1 MRMVDEDIQP
11 GQRWV
16 SDAEP
21 ELGLGVVMSAGN
33 GRVSIL
39 FPAVDDRREYALDSA
54 PVRRVAF
61 EVGDNVKTHEGISGS
76 IEEVK
81 EEGGFLHYQ
90 VKGEWV
96 PEAVLADTISFSS
109 PLDRLM
115 GRQLDEPHLFK
126 VRNEA
131 LTWQSKIN
139 QAPNRGFT
147 GARID
152 LIEHQL
158 YIAQEVTSRLQPRVL
173 LADEVGLGKTIE
185 ACLILHRLHLT
196 GRAERTLIILP
207 ESLMHQWFIELLRRF
222 NLVASLFDEE
232 RCQAI
237 ESSGPE
243 TNPFLDSQIVCV
255 SLDYLTTSHQRY
267 AQVLETEWDLMIVDE
282 AHHLEWTPQ
291 EVSTS
296 YQMVEALAKKIPSVL
311 LLTAT
316 PQQLGPEGH
325 FARLRLLDPARYN
338 DLETFIEE
346 SGHYQEMAELVDRID
361 GQEELTPTDLEMIQ
375 KSSSHLHDQ
384 YSDKKSLSKTDRA
397 QLIENIIDSFG
408 PGRVMFRNTRKEL
421 KGFPKRQPVLHP
433 LDPTADDNTPFE
445 QKIEWLVDWLSE
457 HPHEKVLLI
466 CQTRTLV
473 EEIYEAVQEQIN
485 LNLSQFHEGLNL
497 IQRDRQAAYFADPE
511 GARVLLCSEIGSEGR
526 NFQFAHHLIL
536 WDLPENPELVEQ
548 RIGRL
553 DRIGQTSTIHIHLP
567 YIPGTFEEA
576 WVQFYNQGVGIF
588 NNPVPTALILAHQFG
603 RKLTSLSEK
612 FDKDTL
618 QTFVTEVSEARKDL
632 GEQLENGYL
641 RLLAR
646 NSNKPGQSEVLRE
659 QIQASDTDSAFETFA
674 TDLMEYVGLRV
685 EDLSDRRYLFK
696 PEYGQMDSL
705 PGLDPKG
712 MMATFDRTDALNRDD
727 IHFFTA
733 DHPLLRNSLD
743 SLLSSEK
750 GNAVLSVYQG
760 TETPGIFLQVTYL
773 VECVAPRHLHID
785 RYLPI
790 TPTTLWLDHTGEI
803 ISAPDLSAGKINPTP
818 DTDDI
823 LGNSGIKRL
832 IKKML
837 RTAEGHMFEVKQELV
852 DESSIGVEQELHSEI
867 SRLRNLA
874 RLNPAI
880 DQSEIKN
887 LQTHQ
892 TEIEEALAETRF
904 RLDSLH
910 LVVGES

>member
-1 MRMVDEDIQP
+1 
-11 GQRWV
+11 
-16 SDAEP
+16 
-21 ELGLGVVMSAGN
+21 
-33 GRVSIL
+33 
-39 FPAVDDRREYALDSA
+39 
-54 PVRRVAF
+54 
-61 EVGDNVKTHEGISGS
+61 
-76 IEEVK
+76 
-81 EEGGFLHYQ
+81 
-90 VKGEWV
+90 
-96 PEAVLADTISFSS
+96 
-109 PLDRLM
+109 
-115 GRQLDEPHLFK
+115 
-126 VRNEA
+126 
-131 LTWQSKIN
+131 
-139 QAPNRGFT
+139 
-147 GARID
+147 
-152 LIEHQL
+152 
-158 YIAQEVTSRLQPRVL
+158 
-173 LADEVGLGKTIE
+173 
-185 ACLILHRLHLT
+185 
-196 GRAERTLIILP
+196 
-207 ESLMHQWFIELLRRF
+207 SLMHQWFIELLRRF

-237 ESSGPE
+237 ESSDPE

-361 GQEELTPTDLEMIQ
+361 GQEELTPTDLEMIK

-421 KGFPKRQPVLHP
+421 KGFPKRHPVLHP
-433 LDPTADDNTPFE
+433 LDIPEEGISSFE

-567 YIPGTFEEA
+567 YMPGTSEEV

-603 RKLTSLSEK
+603 VKLTSLSEK
-612 FDKDTL
+612 FDMDAL
-618 QTFVTEVSEARKDL
+618 EALVSQVSDARKDL

-659 QIQASDTDSAFETFA
+659 QIQACDTDFAFETFA

-712 MMATFDRTDALNRDD
+712 MMATFDRTDGLNRDD
-727 IHFFTA
+727 IQFFTP

-760 TETPGIFLQVTYL
+760 TEAPGIFLQVTYL
-773 VECVAPRHLHID
+773 VECVASADLHID
-785 RYLPI
+785 RYLSI
-790 TPTTLWLDHTGEI
+790 TPTTIWLDHTGEI

-818 DTDDI
+818 DTDEI

-832 IKKML
+832 VKKML
-837 RTAEGHMFEVKQELV
+837 RSAEGHMFEVKQGLV
-852 DESSIGVEQELHSEI
+852 DESSIAAEQELHSEI
-867 SRLRNLA
+867 SRLQNLA
-874 RLNPAI
+874 RLNPSV

-887 LQTHQ
+887 LQSHQ
-892 TEIEEALAETRF
+892 ASLEEALAESRF

-910 LVVGES
+910 LVVVES

>member
-39 FPAVDDRREYALDSA
+39 FPAADDRREYALDSA

-61 EVGDNVKTHEGISGS
+61 EVGDHLKTHDGISGS

-90 VKGEWV
+90 VKGEWI
-96 PEAVLADTISFSS
+96 PEAALADTISFSS

-115 GRQLDEPHLFK
+115 GRQLDEPHLFN

-131 LTWQSKIN
+131 LTWQSRIRK
-139 QAPNRGFT
+139 APNRGFT
-147 GARID
+147 GGRVD

-158 YIAQEVTSRLQPRVL
+158 YLAQEVTNRLQPRVL

-196 GRAERTLIILP
+196 GRAERALIILP

-237 ESSGPE
+237 EGSDPDA
-243 TNPFLDSQIVCV
+243 NPFLDSQIVCI
-255 SLDYLTTSHQRY
+255 SLDYLTTSPDRY
-267 AQVLETEWDLMIVDE
+267 AQVLDAEWDLLIVDE
-282 AHHLEWTPQ
+282 AHHLEWTP
-291 EVSTS
+291 ELASTA
-296 YQMVEALAKKIPSVL
+296 YQIVEGLAQRIPSVL

-361 GQEELTPTDLEMIQ
+361 GQEALTSTDWEMIK

-384 YSDKKSLSKTDRA
+384 YSDKKSLSKADRA

-408 PGRVMFRNTRKEL
+408 PGRVMFRNTRKAL
-421 KGFPKRQPVLHP
+421 KGFPKRQPILHP
-433 LDPTADDNTPFE
+433 LDVPEEGTSAFE
-445 QKIEWLVDWLSE
+445 QKIEWLVGWLSKHRE
-457 HPHEKVLLI
+457 EKVLLI

-473 EEIYEAVQEQIN
+473 EEIYEAVQEQVN

-553 DRIGQTSTIHIHLP
+553 DRIGQTDTIHIHLP
-567 YIPGTFEEA
+567 YIPGTSEEV

-588 NNPVPTALILAHQFG
+588 NNPVPTALILAAQFG
-603 RKLTSLSEK
+603 EKLTSLSEK
-612 FDKDTL
+612 FDTDNL
-618 QTFVTEVSEARKDL
+618 EALVSEVSDARQEL

-641 RLLAR
+641 RLLAL

-659 QIQASDTDSAFETFA
+659 QIQACDTDSEFETFA

-685 EDLSDRRYLFK
+685 EDLGDRRYLFK
-696 PEYGQMDSL
+696 PEYGQIDSL

-727 IHFFTA
+727 IQFFTP

-760 TETPGIFLQVTYL
+760 TEAPGIFLQVTYL
-773 VECVAPRHLHID
+773 VECVAPRDLHID
-785 RYLPI
+785 RYLAI
-790 TPTTLWLDHTGEI
+790 SPTTLWLDHTGEI
-803 ISAPDLSAGKINPTP
+803 ISAPDLSAEHLNHSP

-823 LGNSGIKRL
+823 LGNAGIKRL
-832 IKKML
+832 VKKM
-837 RTAEGHMFEVKQELV
+837 RKSAEAHMFQVTEDLV
-852 DESSIGVEQELHSEI
+852 AEARVSVEQELQSEI
-867 SRLRNLA
+867 SRLQNLS
-874 RLNPAI
+874 RLNSSV
-880 DQSEIKN
+880 DQQEIKN
-887 LQTHQ
+887 LQAHQ
-892 TEIEEALAETRF
+892 TAIEEALAESRF

-910 LVVGES
+910 LVVVEN

>member
-1 MRMVDEDIQP
+1 MRMVDQDIQP

-39 FPAVDDRREYALDSA
+39 FPAADDRREYALDSA

-61 EVGDNVKTHEGISGS
+61 EVGDNLKTHDGISGS

-90 VKGEWV
+90 VKGEWI
-96 PEAVLADTISFSS
+96 PEAALADTISFSS

-115 GRQLDEPHLFK
+115 GRQLDEAHLFN

-131 LTWQSKIN
+131 LTWQSKIRK
-139 QAPNRGFT
+139 APNRGFT
-147 GARID
+147 GGRVD

-158 YIAQEVTSRLQPRVL
+158 YLAQEVTNRLQPRVL

-196 GRAERTLIILP
+196 GRAERALIILP

-237 ESSGPE
+237 ESSDPDA
-243 TNPFLDSQIVCV
+243 NPFLDSQIVCI
-255 SLDYLTTSHQRY
+255 SLDYLTRSMERST
-267 AQVLETEWDLMIVDE
+267 QVLDAEWDLLIVDE
-282 AHHLEWTPQ
+282 AHHLEWTP
-291 EVSTS
+291 ELASTA
-296 YQMVEALAKKIPSVL
+296 YQIVEGLAQKIPSVL

-338 DLETFIEE
+338 DLETFIDE

-361 GQEELTPTDLEMIQ
+361 GQEELTPTDWEMIK

-384 YSDKKSLSKTDRA
+384 YSDKKTLSKADRA

-408 PGRVMFRNTRKEL
+408 PGRVMFRNTRKAL
-421 KGFPKRQPVLHP
+421 QGFPKRQPILHP
-433 LDPTADDNTPFE
+433 LDVPEEGSSDFE

-457 HPHEKVLLI
+457 NKEEKVLLI

-473 EEIYEAVQEQIN
+473 EEIYQAVQEQIN

-497 IQRDRQAAYFADPE
+497 IQRDRQAVYFADPE

-553 DRIGQTSTIHIHLP
+553 DRIGQTDTIHIHVP
-567 YIPGTFEEA
+567 YILGTPDEV
-576 WVQFYNQGVGIF
+576 WVQLYNQGVGIF
-588 NNPVPTALILAHQFG
+588 NQPVPTALILAHQFG
-603 RKLTSLSEK
+603 EKLASLSEK
-612 FDKDTL
+612 FDTDTL
-618 QTFVTEVSEARKDL
+618 EALVTEVSDARQEL

-659 QIQASDTDSAFETFA
+659 QIQACDTDSAFETFA

-685 EDLSDRRYLFK
+685 EDLGDRRYLFK

-727 IHFFTA
+727 IQFFTP

-760 TETPGIFLQVTYL
+760 TEAPGIFLQVTYL
-773 VECVAPRHLHID
+773 VECVAPRDLHID
-785 RYLPI
+785 RYLAI

-803 ISAPDLSAGKINPTP
+803 ISSPDLSAEHLNPTP

-823 LGNSGIKRL
+823 LGNAGIKRL
-832 IKKML
+832 VKKML
-837 RTAEGHMFEVKQELV
+837 RSAEAHMFQVTEDLV
-852 DESSIGVEQELHSEI
+852 SEARISVEQELQCEI
-867 SRLRNLA
+867 SRLHNLA
-874 RLNPAI
+874 RLNPSV

-892 TEIEEALAETRF
+892 TAIEEALAESRF
-904 RLDSLH
+904 RMDSIH
-910 LVVGES
+910 LVVVEN

>member
-1 MRMVDEDIQP
+1 MSTEDIQP

-21 ELGLGVVMSAGN
+21 ELGLGVVMAAGN

-39 FPAVDDRREYALDSA
+39 FPAVDDRREYALESA

-61 EVGDNVKTHEGISGS
+61 EVGDNLKTHDGQAGT
-76 IEEVK
+76 IEAIK
-81 EEGGFLHYQ
+81 EESGFLHYQ
-90 VKGEWV
+90 LKGEWI
-96 PEAVLADTISFSS
+96 PESALADTISFSL

-115 GRQLDEPHLFK
+115 GRQLDDSYLFQ

-131 LTWQSKIN
+131 LLWQSRIN
-139 QAPNRGFT
+139 KAPNRGFT
-147 GARID
+147 GGRID
-152 LIEHQL
+152 LIGHQL
-158 YIAQEVTSRLQPRVL
+158 YLAQEVSNRLQPRVL

-196 GRAERTLIILP
+196 GRAERSLIILP

-237 ESSGPE
+237 ESSDPQN
-243 TNPFLDSQIVCV
+243 NPFLDSQIVCV
-255 SLDYLTTSHQRY
+255 SLDYLTHSMARCT
-267 AQVLETEWDLMIVDE
+267 QVLEAEWDLLIVDE
-282 AHHLEWTPQ
+282 AHHLEWTP
-291 EVSTS
+291 ELASTA
-296 YQMVEALAKKIPSVL
+296 YQIVESLAEKIPSVL

-338 DLETFIEE
+338 NLETFIEE
-346 SGHYQEMAELVDRID
+346 SLHYQEMAGLVDHID
-361 GQEELTPTDLEMIQ
+361 SKKELSVSDWGTIE
-375 KSSSHLHDQ
+375 KSLPHLHAKYADQ
-384 YSDKKSLSKTDRA
+384 KSLSSADRA
-397 QLIENIIDSFG
+397 QLSENIIDSFG

-433 LDPTADDNTPFE
+433 LDPSTEDSPAFE
-445 QKIEWLVDWLSE
+445 QKIEWLVEWITE
-457 HPHEKVLLI
+457 HKDEKVLLI
-466 CQTRTLV
+466 CETRSLV
-473 EEIYEAVQEQIN
+473 EEIYQAVQEHIN
-485 LNLSQFHEGLNL
+485 VKLSQFHEGLNL

-553 DRIGQTSTIHIHLP
+553 DRIGQTDTIHIHLP
-567 YIPGTFEEA
+567 HIKNSAEEV

-588 NNPVPTALILAHQFG
+588 NHPVPTALILAHTF
-603 RKLTSLSEK
+603 SEK
-612 FDKDTL
+612 LESMCNVFDASAL
-618 QTFVTEVSEARKDL
+618 QSLVAEVVQSRTAL
-632 GEQLENGYL
+632 GEKLESGYL

-646 NSNKPGQSEVLRE
+646 NSYKPGRSEKLSE
-659 QIQASDTDSAFETFA
+659 QILASDTDSAFETFA
-674 TDLMEYVGLRV
+674 TDLMEYAGLRV
-685 EDLSDRRYLFK
+685 EDLGDRRYLFK
-696 PEYGQMDSL
+696 PEYGQLDSL

-727 IHFFTA
+727 IHFFTP
-733 DHPLLRNSLD
+733 DHPLLRSSLD
-743 SLLSSEK
+743 SFLSSEK
-750 GNAVLSVYQG
+750 GNTVLSVYQG
-760 TETPGIFLQVTYL
+760 AESPGIFLQVTYL
-773 VECVAPRHLHID
+773 VECVAPRSLHID
-785 RYLPI
+785 RYLAMSPV
-790 TPTTLWLDHTGEI
+790 PLWLDHTGQVI
-803 ISAPDLSAGKINPTP
+803 PAPDFSENILNSTP

-832 IKKML
+832 IKRMIKSS
-837 RTAEGHMFEVKQELV
+837 ESHMFEVTQELV
-852 DESSIGVEQELHSEI
+852 EEATFAIGQEHQSEI
-867 SRLRNLA
+867 SRLQNLA
-874 RLNPAI
+874 RLNPGV
-880 DQSEIKN
+880 DPSEIKN
-887 LQTHQ
+887 LQNHQ
-892 TEIEEALAETRF
+892 FELEDALAETRF

-910 LVVGES
+910 LVVVES

>member
-1 MRMVDEDIQP
+1 MEVVDIRP

-21 ELGLGVVMSAGN
+21 ELGLGVVVGAGS

-39 FPAVDDRREYALDSA
+39 FPAADDRREYALDSA

-61 EVGDNVKTHEGISGS
+61 EVGDHLKSHNGISGS

-90 VKGEWV
+90 VKGAWI
-96 PEAVLADTISFSS
+96 PEAALADTISFSN

-115 GRQLDEPHLFK
+115 GRQLDDPHLFN

-131 LTWQSKIN
+131 LTWQSKIRK
-139 QAPNRGFT
+139 APNRGFT
-147 GARID
+147 GGRVD
-152 LIEHQL
+152 LIEHQFYL
-158 YIAQEVTSRLQPRVL
+158 TQEVTSRLQPRVL

-237 ESSGPE
+237 ESSDPE

-255 SLDYLTTSHQRY
+255 SLDYLTRSMERY
-267 AQVLETEWDLMIVDE
+267 AQVLETQWDLLIVDE
-282 AHHLEWTPQ
+282 AHHLEWTPAKA
-291 EVSTS
+291 STA
-296 YQMVEALAKKIPSVL
+296 YQIVESLAQKIPSVL

-346 SGHYQEMAELVDRID
+346 SGHYQEMAELVDRIE
-361 GQEELTPTDLEMIQ
+361 GQDELTSSDSEMIK

-384 YSDKKSLSKTDRA
+384 YSDKKSLSKADRT

-433 LDPTADDNTPFE
+433 LDPTTDDNTPFE
-445 QKIEWLVDWLSE
+445 QKITWLVEWLCE
-457 HPHEKVLLI
+457 HRDEKVLLI
-466 CQTRTLV
+466 CQTRSLV
-473 EEIYEAVQEQIN
+473 EEIYQAVQEQVN

-511 GARVLLCSEIGSEGR
+511 GARVLICSEIGSEGR

-536 WDLPENPELVEQ
+536 WDLPGNPELVEQ

-553 DRIGQTSTIHIHLP
+553 DRIGQTSAIHIHLP
-567 YIPGTFEEA
+567 YIPGTSEEV
-576 WVQFYNQGVGIF
+576 WVHFYHQGVGIF
-588 NNPVPTALILAHQFG
+588 NQPVPTSLILAHQFG
-603 RKLTSLSEK
+603 EKLTRLSEK
-612 FDKDTL
+612 FDTDTL
-618 QTFVTEVSEARKDL
+618 EALVSDVSDARKDL

-659 QIQASDTDSAFETFA
+659 QIQACDTDSEFETFA

-685 EDLSDRRYLFK
+685 EDLGDRRYLFK

-727 IHFFTA
+727 IQFFTP

-743 SLLSSEK
+743 SLISSEK

-760 TETPGIFLQVTYL
+760 TEAPGIFLQVTYL
-773 VECVAPRHLHID
+773 VECVAPRHLHVD

-803 ISAPDLSAGKINPTP
+803 VSAPDFSAGKINPTP

-823 LGNSGIKRL
+823 LGNARIKRL
-832 IKKML
+832 VKKML
-837 RTAEGHMFEVKQELV
+837 RSAEGHMFELKQGLV
-852 DESSIGVEQELHSEI
+852 DESSIAVEQELHSEI
-867 SRLRNLA
+867 SRLQNLA
-874 RLNPAI
+874 RLNPSV
-880 DQSEIKN
+880 DQSDIKN
-887 LQTHQ
+887 LQIHLA
-892 TEIEEALAETRF
+892 EIEEALAETRF

-910 LVVGES
+910 LVVVESC

>member
-1 MRMVDEDIQP
+1 MRMVDVDIQP

-21 ELGLGVVMSAGN
+21 ELGLGVVMSAGG

-39 FPAVDDRREYALDSA
+39 FPAVDDRREYALESA

-61 EVGDNVKTHEGISGS
+61 EEGDNLKTHDGIAGC
-76 IEEVK
+76 IEALK

-90 VKGEWV
+90 LKGEWI
-96 PEAVLADTISFSS
+96 PESALADTISFSS

-115 GRQLDEPHLFK
+115 GRQLDEPHLFE
-126 VRNEA
+126 VRNEV
-131 LTWQSKIN
+131 LTWQSKIRK
-139 QAPNRGFT
+139 APNRGFT
-147 GARID
+147 GGRID

-222 NLVASLFDEE
+222 NLIASLFDEE

-237 ESSGPE
+237 ESSDPE

-255 SLDYLTTSHQRY
+255 SLDYLTGSHQRY
-267 AQVLETEWDLMIVDE
+267 AQVLEADWDLLIVDE
-282 AHHLEWTPQ
+282 AHHLEWTP
-291 EVSTS
+291 ELASTA
-296 YQMVEALAKKIPSVL
+296 YQMVEGLSEKIPSVL

-325 FARLRLLDPARYN
+325 FARLRLLDPIRYS

-346 SGHYQEMAELVDRID
+346 SEHYQEMAVLVDRID
-361 GQEELTPTDLEMIQ
+361 GENELSTSEWGTIEKTVP
-375 KSSSHLHDQ
+375 HLHAE
-384 YSDKKSLSKTDRA
+384 YSDKKSLTSDDRA
-397 QLIENIIDSFG
+397 HLTENIIDSFG
-408 PGRVMFRNTRKEL
+408 PGRVMFRNTRKAL

-433 LDPTADDNTPFE
+433 LDSSAEEKPAFD
-445 QKIEWLVDWLSE
+445 QKIQWLISWLAE
-457 HPHEKVLLI
+457 NENEKVLLI
-466 CQTRTLV
+466 CETRSLV
-473 EEIYEAVQEQIN
+473 EEIYQAVQKHIN

-497 IQRDRQAAYFADPE
+497 IQRDRQAAYFADPK

-553 DRIGQTSTIHIHLP
+553 DRIGQTETIHIHLP
-567 YIPGTFEEA
+567 YIKNSAEEV
-576 WVQFYNQGVGIF
+576 WVEFYNQGVGIF
-588 NNPVPTALILAHQFG
+588 HQPIPTALILAHTFSEAL
-603 RKLTSLSEK
+603 KNLSNE
-612 FDKDTL
+612 FDKGAL
-618 QTFVTEVSEARKDL
+618 QSLISEVVEARKDL
-632 GEQLENGYL
+632 GEKLENGYL

-646 NSNKPGQSEVLRE
+646 NSCKLGRSQVLAE
-659 QIQASDTDSAFETFA
+659 QIQACDSDQTFETFVI
-674 TDLMEYVGLRV
+674 TLMEYVGLRI
-685 EDLSDRRYLFK
+685 EDLGDRRYLFK
-696 PEYGQMDSL
+696 PEYGHVDSL
-705 PGLDPKG
+705 PGLDPEG

-727 IHFFTA
+727 IHFFTP
-733 DHPLLRNSLD
+733 DHPLLRSALD
-743 SLLSSEK
+743 SLLTSEK
-750 GNAVLSVYQG
+750 GNTALSVFQG
-760 TETPGIFLQVTYL
+760 TEAPGIFLQVTFL
-773 VECVAPRHLHID
+773 VECVAPRALHID

-790 TPTTLWLDHTGEI
+790 TPIPLWLNHKGEV
-803 ISAPDLSAGKINPTP
+803 ISVPNFSEAVLKQSP

-823 LGNSGIKRL
+823 LGNSGIKRI
-832 IKKML
+832 IKKMVKS
-837 RTAEGHMFEVKQELV
+837 AEAHMFKVTEDIV
-852 DESSIGVEQELHSEI
+852 DEAGIALEKELKSEI
-867 SRLRNLA
+867 SRLQNLA
-874 RLNPAI
+874 RLNPSV

-892 TEIEEALAETRF
+892 TELEEALAETRF

-910 LVVGES
+910 LVVCEN

>member
-1 MRMVDEDIQP
+1 
-11 GQRWV
+11 
-16 SDAEP
+16 
-21 ELGLGVVMSAGN
+21 
-33 GRVSIL
+33 
-39 FPAVDDRREYALDSA
+39 
-54 PVRRVAF
+54 
-61 EVGDNVKTHEGISGS
+61 
-76 IEEVK
+76 
-81 EEGGFLHYQ
+81 
-90 VKGEWV
+90 
-96 PEAVLADTISFSS
+96 
-109 PLDRLM
+109 
-115 GRQLDEPHLFK
+115 
-126 VRNEA
+126 
-131 LTWQSKIN
+131 
-139 QAPNRGFT
+139 
-147 GARID
+147 
-152 LIEHQL
+152 
-158 YIAQEVTSRLQPRVL
+158 
-173 LADEVGLGKTIE
+173 
-185 ACLILHRLHLT
+185 
-196 GRAERTLIILP
+196 
-207 ESLMHQWFIELLRRF
+207 
-222 NLVASLFDEE
+222 
-232 RCQAI
+232 
-237 ESSGPE
+237 
-243 TNPFLDSQIVCV
+243 
-255 SLDYLTTSHQRY
+255 
-267 AQVLETEWDLMIVDE
+267 
-282 AHHLEWTPQ
+282 
-291 EVSTS
+291 
-296 YQMVEALAKKIPSVL
+296 
-311 LLTAT
+311 
-316 PQQLGPEGH
+316 
-325 FARLRLLDPARYN
+325 
-338 DLETFIEE
+338 
-346 SGHYQEMAELVDRID
+346 
-361 GQEELTPTDLEMIQ
+361 
-375 KSSSHLHDQ
+375 
-384 YSDKKSLSKTDRA
+384 
-397 QLIENIIDSFG
+397 
-408 PGRVMFRNTRKEL
+408 
-421 KGFPKRQPVLHP
+421 
-433 LDPTADDNTPFE
+433 
-445 QKIEWLVDWLSE
+445 
-457 HPHEKVLLI
+457 
-466 CQTRTLV
+466 
-473 EEIYEAVQEQIN
+473 
-485 LNLSQFHEGLNL
+485 LNL

-618 QTFVTEVSEARKDL
+618 QTFITEVSEARKDL

-727 IHFFTA
+727 IQFFTP

-750 GNAVLSVYQG
+750 GNTVLSVYQG

-773 VECVAPRHLHID
+773 VECVAPRHLHIA

>member
-1 MRMVDEDIQP
+1 MRMVDQDIQP

-21 ELGLGVVMSAGN
+21 ELGLGVVMSAAN

-39 FPAVDDRREYALDSA
+39 FPAADDRREYALDSA

-61 EVGDNVKTHEGISGS
+61 EVGDNLKTHDGISGS

-90 VKGEWV
+90 VKGEWI

-115 GRQLDEPHLFK
+115 GRQLDEPHLFN

-131 LTWQSKIN
+131 LAWQSRIRK
-139 QAPNRGFT
+139 APNRGFT
-147 GARID
+147 GGRVD

-158 YIAQEVTSRLQPRVL
+158 YLAQEVTNRLQPRVL

-196 GRAERTLIILP
+196 GRAERALIILP

-237 ESSGPE
+237 EGSDPDA
-243 TNPFLDSQIVCV
+243 NPFLDSQIVCV
-255 SLDYLTTSHQRY
+255 SLDYLTRSMERCT
-267 AQVLETEWDLMIVDE
+267 QVLDAEWDLLIVDE
-282 AHHLEWTPQ
+282 AHHLEWTP
-291 EVSTS
+291 ELASTA
-296 YQMVEALAKKIPSVL
+296 YQIVEGLAQKIPSVL

-346 SGHYQEMAELVDRID
+346 SGHYREMAELVERID
-361 GQEELTPTDLEMIQ
+361 GQEELTPADWEMIK

-384 YSDKKSLSKTDRA
+384 YSDKKTLSKADRA

-408 PGRVMFRNTRKEL
+408 PGRVMFRNTRKAL
-421 KGFPKRQPVLHP
+421 KGFPKRQPILHP
-433 LDPTADDNTPFE
+433 LDLSDEDSSAFE

-457 HPHEKVLLI
+457 NKEEKVLLI
-466 CQTRTLV
+466 CQTRSLV
-473 EEIYEAVQEQIN
+473 EEIYQAVQEQIN

-553 DRIGQTSTIHIHLP
+553 DRIGQTDTIHIHLP
-567 YIPGTFEEA
+567 FISGTPEEI

-588 NNPVPTALILAHQFG
+588 NEPVPTALILAHQFG
-603 RKLTSLSEK
+603 EKLTGLSEK
-612 FDKDTL
+612 FDTDTL
-618 QTFVTEVSEARKDL
+618 AALVTEVSDTRKEL

-659 QIQASDTDSAFETFA
+659 QIQACDTDSAFETFA

-685 EDLSDRRYLFK
+685 EDLGDRRYLFK

-727 IHFFTA
+727 IQFFTP

-760 TETPGIFLQVTYL
+760 TEAPGIFLQVTYL
-773 VECVAPRHLHID
+773 VECVAPRDLHID
-785 RYLPI
+785 RYLAI
-790 TPTTLWLDHTGEI
+790 SPTTLWLDHTGEI
-803 ISAPDLSAGKINPTP
+803 ISAPDLSDEHLNHSP

-823 LGNSGIKRL
+823 LGNAGIKRL
-832 IKKML
+832 VKKM
-837 RTAEGHMFEVKQELV
+837 RKSAEAHMFQVTEDLV
-852 DESSIGVEQELHSEI
+852 SEARISVEQELQSEI
-867 SRLRNLA
+867 SRLQNLA
-874 RLNPAI
+874 RLNPSV
-880 DQSEIKN
+880 DKQEIKN
-887 LQTHQ
+887 LQAHQ
-892 TEIEEALAETRF
+892 TSIEEALAETRF

-910 LVVGES
+910 LVVVEN

>member
-1 MRMVDEDIQP
+1 MRMVDVDIQP

-21 ELGLGVVMSAGN
+21 ELGLGVVMSAGG

-61 EVGDNVKTHEGISGS
+61 EVGDALKTHDGISGS

-90 VKGEWV
+90 VKGEWI
-96 PEAVLADTISFSS
+96 PEAALADTISFSS

-131 LTWQSKIN
+131 LAWQSKIRK
-139 QAPNRGFT
+139 APNRGFT
-147 GARID
+147 GGRVD
-152 LIEHQL
+152 PIEHQL
-158 YIAQEVTSRLQPRVL
+158 YLAQEVTSRLQPRVL

-196 GRAERTLIILP
+196 GRAERALIILP

-237 ESSGPE
+237 ESSNPD

-255 SLDYLTTSHQRY
+255 SLDYLTGSMKRY
-267 AQVLETEWDLMIVDE
+267 TQVLEAEWDLLIVDE

-291 EVSTS
+291 EASTA
-296 YQMVEALAKKIPSVL
+296 YQMVESLAQKIPSVL

-338 DLETFIEE
+338 DLETFMEE
-346 SGHYQEMAELVDRID
+346 SGHYQEMAGLVDRID
-361 GQEELTPTDLEMIQ
+361 DQEELTSADWEMVH

-384 YSDKKSLSKTDRA
+384 YSDKKSLSKADRS

-408 PGRVMFRNTRKEL
+408 PGRVMFRNTRKAL

-433 LDPTADDNTPFE
+433 LDVPEENTSSFE

-457 HPHEKVLLI
+457 HREEKVLLI
-466 CQTRTLV
+466 CQTRSLV

-553 DRIGQTSTIHIHLP
+553 DRIGQSSTIHIHLP
-567 YIPGTFEEA
+567 YISGTSEEV

-603 RKLTSLSEK
+603 GKLTSLSEK
-612 FDKDTL
+612 FETDGL
-618 QTFVTEVSEARKDL
+618 ESLVSEVSDARKDL

-646 NSNKPGQSEVLRE
+646 NSNKPGRSEVLRE
-659 QIQASDTDSAFETFA
+659 QIQACDTDIAFETFA

-685 EDLSDRRYLFK
+685 EDLGDRRYLFK

-727 IHFFTA
+727 IQFFTP

-760 TETPGIFLQVTYL
+760 TEAPGIFLQVTYL
-773 VECVAPRHLHID
+773 VECVAPRDLHID
-785 RYLPI
+785 RYLAI
-790 TPTTLWLDHTGEI
+790 SPTTLWLDHSGEI
-803 ISAPDLSAGKINPTP
+803 IPAPDLSAEHLNHSP

-823 LGNSGIKRL
+823 LGNAGIKRL
-832 IKKML
+832 VKKM
-837 RTAEGHMFEVKQELV
+837 RKSAEAHMFQVTDDLV
-852 DESSIGVEQELHSEI
+852 SEACIAVEQELQSEI
-867 SRLRNLA
+867 SRLQNLA
-874 RLNPAI
+874 RLNPSV
-880 DQSEIKN
+880 DKQEIKN

-892 TEIEEALAETRF
+892 TELEEALAETRF

-910 LVVGES
+910 LVVCEN

>member
-727 IHFFTA
+727 IQFFTP

-750 GNAVLSVYQG
+750 GNTVLSVYQG